1 MKVKVR
7 KAVIPAAGWGTR
19 FLPITKSMPKE
30 ILPLVDKPII
40 QYAVEECAACG
51 IELIIIITSQGKAAI
66 EDYFDKSVGLEHI
79 LEQRGKE
86 DLLAKISHLSNLP
99 NICFVHQKE
108 LLGLGHAVLSAKDV
122 VGKEPFLVILPDDLF
137 EQKELVLKKMLNI
150 FEQYH
155 GSIVAVKKVE
165 PDEISRY
172 GVVKPKRIAKDVYQ
186 IMDFIEK
193 PEPSQAPS
201 NLAIMG
207 RYVLMPEVF
216 EELQST
222 SFGVGGELQITD
234 GLKRLLRRQA
244 VFGYE
249 IEGDYYD
256 AGTILG
262 WIKATIALGLKHPEI
277 GPELKDY
284 LNHLVRGKV

>member
-1 MKVKVR
+1 LKMKIR

-19 FLPITKSMPKE
+19 FLPITKSVPKE

-99 NICFVHQKE
+99 SICFVHQKE

-155 GSIVAVKKVE
+155 GSVVAVKKVE

-284 LNHLVRGKV
+284 LNHLVRGKI

>member
-1 MKVKVR
+1 LKVKVR

-19 FLPITKSMPKE
+19 FLPITKSIPKE

-86 DLLAKISHLSNLP
+86 DLLAKISHLADLP
-99 NICFVHQKE
+99 NICFIHQKE
-108 LLGLGHAVLSAKDV
+108 LLGLGHAVLSTKDV
-122 VGKEPFLVILPDDLF
+122 VGKEPFALILPDDLF
-137 EQKELVLKKMLNI
+137 EQRELVLKKMLKI
-150 FEQYH
+150 FDEYQ
-155 GSIVAVKKVE
+155 GSVVALRRVE
-165 PDEISRY
+165 PDEIARY
-172 GVVKPKRIAKDVYQ
+172 GIIKPKKVAKNVYQ
-186 IMDFIEK
+186 VMDMVEK
-193 PEPSQAPS
+193 PEPSKAPS

-207 RYVLMPEVF
+207 RYVLTPEVF
-216 EELQST
+216 QELQST
-222 SFGVGGELQITD
+222 NLGVGGEIQVTD
-234 GLKRLLRRQA
+234 GLKRLLQRQA
-244 VFGYE
+244 IFGYE

-256 AGTILG
+256 AGTIPG
-262 WIKATIALGLKHPEI
+262 WIKATIAMALKHPEI

-284 LNHLVRGKV
+284 LIHLARGKV

>member
-1 MKVKVR
+1 MKMKIR

-19 FLPITKSMPKE
+19 FLPITKSVPKE

-99 NICFVHQKE
+99 SICFVHQKE

-137 EQKELVLKKMLNI
+137 EQRELVLKKMLDI

-155 GSIVAVKKVE
+155 GSVVAVKKVE

-222 SFGVGGELQITD
+222 SPGVGGEIQITD
-234 GLKRLLRRQA
+234 GLKRLLRRQD

-262 WIKATIALGLKHPEI
+262 WIKATMALGLKHPEI

>member
-1 MKVKVR
+1 MKVKIR

-19 FLPITKSMPKE
+19 FLPITKSVPKE

-137 EQKELVLKKMLNI
+137 EQKELVLNKMLNI

-155 GSIVAVKKVE
+155 GSVVALKKVE
-165 PDEISRY
+165 PDKISRY
-172 GVVKPKRIAKDVYQ
+172 GVVKPKRIAKGVYQ

-207 RYVLMPEVF
+207 RYVLMPEIF

-222 SFGVGGELQITD
+222 SFGVGGEIQITD

-262 WIKATIALGLKHPEI
+262 WIKATMALGLKHPEI

>member
-19 FLPITKSMPKE
+19 FLPITKSVPKE

-86 DLLAKISHLSNLP
+86 DLLAKISPLSNLP
-99 NICFVHQKE
+99 SICFVHQKE

-155 GSIVAVKKVE
+155 GSVVAVKKVE

-222 SFGVGGELQITD
+222 SFGIGGELQITD

-284 LNHLVRGKV
+284 LNHLVH

>member
-19 FLPITKSMPKE
+19 FLPITKSIPKE

-86 DLLAKISHLSNLP
+86 DLLAKISHLADLP

-108 LLGLGHAVLSAKDV
+108 LLGLGHAVLSTKDV
-122 VGKEPFLVILPDDLF
+122 VGKEPFVVILPDDLF
-137 EQKELVLKKMLNI
+137 EQRELVLKKMLKI
-150 FEQYH
+150 FDEYQ
-155 GSIVAVKKVE
+155 GSVVALRRVE
-165 PDEISRY
+165 PDEIARY
-172 GVVKPKRIAKDVYQ
+172 GIIKPKKVAKNVYQ
-186 IMDFIEK
+186 VMDMVEK
-193 PEPSQAPS
+193 PEPSKAPS

-207 RYVLMPEVF
+207 RYVLTPEVF
-216 EELQST
+216 QELQST
-222 SFGVGGELQITD
+222 NLGVGGEIQVTD
-234 GLKRLLRRQA
+234 GLKRLLQRQA
-244 VFGYE
+244 IFGYE

-256 AGTILG
+256 AGTIPG
-262 WIKATIALGLKHPEI
+262 WIKATIAMALKHPEI

-284 LNHLVRGKV
+284 LIHLARGKV

>member
-1 MKVKVR
+1 LKVKVR
-7 KAVIPAAGWGTR
+7 KAVVPAAGWGTR
-19 FLPITKSMPKE
+19 FLPITKSIPKE

-86 DLLAKISHLSNLP
+86 DLLAKISHLADLP

-108 LLGLGHAVLSAKDV
+108 LLGLGHAVLSTKDV
-122 VGKEPFLVILPDDLF
+122 VGKEPFVVILPDDLF
-137 EQKELVLKKMLNI
+137 EQRELVLKKMLKI
-150 FEQYH
+150 FDEYQ
-155 GSIVAVKKVE
+155 GSVVAVRRVE
-165 PDEISRY
+165 PDEIARY
-172 GVVKPKRIAKDVYQ
+172 GIIKPKKVAKNVYQ
-186 IMDFIEK
+186 VMDMVEK
-193 PEPSQAPS
+193 PEPSKAPS

-207 RYVLMPEVF
+207 RYVLTPEVF
-216 EELQST
+216 QELQST
-222 SFGVGGELQITD
+222 NLGVGGEIQVTD
-234 GLKRLLRRQA
+234 GLKRLLQRQA
-244 VFGYE
+244 IFGYE

-256 AGTILG
+256 AGTIPG
-262 WIKATIALGLKHPEI
+262 WIKATIAMALKHPEI

-284 LNHLVRGKV
+284 LIHLARGKV

>member
-1 MKVKVR
+1 LKVKVR
-7 KAVIPAAGWGTR
+7 KAVVPAAGWGTR
-19 FLPITKSMPKE
+19 FLPITKSIPKE

-86 DLLAKISHLSNLP
+86 DLLAKISHLADLP

-108 LLGLGHAVLSAKDV
+108 LLGLGHAVLSTKDV
-122 VGKEPFLVILPDDLF
+122 VGKEPFVVILPDDLF
-137 EQKELVLKKMLNI
+137 EQRELVLKEMLKI
-150 FEQYH
+150 FAEYQ
-155 GSIVAVKKVE
+155 GSVVAVRRVE
-165 PDEISRY
+165 PDEIARY
-172 GVVKPKRIAKDVYQ
+172 GIIKPKKVAKNVYQ
-186 IMDFIEK
+186 VMDMVEK
-193 PEPSQAPS
+193 PEPSKAPS

-207 RYVLMPEVF
+207 RYVLTPEVF
-216 EELQST
+216 QELQST
-222 SFGVGGELQITD
+222 NLGVGGEIQVTD
-234 GLKRLLRRQA
+234 GLKRLLQRQA
-244 VFGYE
+244 IFGYE

-256 AGTILG
+256 AGTIPG
-262 WIKATIALGLKHPEI
+262 WIKATIAMALKHPEI

-284 LNHLVRGKV
+284 LIHLARGKV

>member
-19 FLPITKSMPKE
+19 FLPITKSVPKE

-79 LEQRGKE
+79 LEQRSKE

-99 NICFVHQKE
+99 SICFVHQKE

-122 VGKEPFLVILPDDLF
+122 VGKEPFLVILSDDLF

-155 GSIVAVKKVE
+155 GSVVAVKKVE

-262 WIKATIALGLKHPEI
+262 WIKATMALGLKHPEI

-284 LNHLVRGKV
+284 LNHLVH

>member
-1 MKVKVR
+1 MKMKIR

-19 FLPITKSMPKE
+19 FLPITKSVPKE

-99 NICFVHQKE
+99 SICFVHQKE

-137 EQKELVLKKMLNI
+137 EQRELVLKKMLDI

-155 GSIVAVKKVE
+155 GSVVAVKKVE

-222 SFGVGGELQITD
+222 SSGVGGEIQITD
-234 GLKRLLRRQA
+234 GLKRLLRRQD

-262 WIKATIALGLKHPEI
+262 WIKATMALGLKHPEI

>member
-19 FLPITKSMPKE
+19 FLPITKSVPKE

-99 NICFVHQKE
+99 SICFVHQKE
-108 LLGLGHAVLSAKDV
+108 LLGLGHAVLAAKDV

-155 GSIVAVKKVE
+155 GSVVAVKQVE

-222 SFGVGGELQITD
+222 SFGIGGELQITD

-284 LNHLVRGKV
+284 LNHLVRGKI

>member
-19 FLPITKSMPKE
+19 FLPITKSVPKE

-79 LEQRGKE
+79 LEQRDKE

-99 NICFVHQKE
+99 SICFVHQKE
-108 LLGLGHAVLSAKDV
+108 LLGLGHAVLSSKDV

-155 GSIVAVKKVE
+155 GSVVAVKQVE

-222 SFGVGGELQITD
+222 SFGIGGELQITD

>member
-19 FLPITKSMPKE
+19 FLPITKSVPKE

-99 NICFVHQKE
+99 SICFVHQKE

-155 GSIVAVKKVE
+155 GSVVAVKKVE

-284 LNHLVRGKV
+284 LNHLVRGKI

>member
-19 FLPITKSMPKE
+19 FLPITKSVPKE

-66 EDYFDKSVGLEHI
+66 EDYFDKSVELEHI
-79 LEQRGKE
+79 LEQSGKE

-108 LLGLGHAVLSAKDV
+108 LLGLGHAVLSSKDV

-155 GSIVAVKKVE
+155 GSVVAVKKVE

-207 RYVLMPEVF
+207 RYVLMPEIF

-262 WIKATIALGLKHPEI
+262 WIKATMALGLKHPEI

>member
-1 MKVKVR
+1 VKVR

-19 FLPITKSMPKE
+19 FLPITKSVPKE

-99 NICFVHQKE
+99 SICFVHQKE

-122 VGKEPFLVILPDDLF
+122 LGKEPFLVILPDDLF
-137 EQKELVLKKMLNI
+137 EQRELVLKKMLNI

-155 GSIVAVKKVE
+155 GSVVAVKKVE

-172 GVVKPKRIAKDVYQ
+172 GVVKPNRIAKDVYQ

-222 SFGVGGELQITD
+222 SFGIGGELQITD

-284 LNHLVRGKV
+284 LNHLVH

>member
-1 MKVKVR
+1 LKVKVR

-19 FLPITKSMPKE
+19 FLPITKSIPKE

-86 DLLAKISHLSNLP
+86 DLLAKISHLADLP
-99 NICFVHQKE
+99 NICFIHQKE
-108 LLGLGHAVLSAKDV
+108 LLGLGHAVLSTKDV
-122 VGKEPFLVILPDDLF
+122 VGKEPFALILPDDLF
-137 EQKELVLKKMLNI
+137 EQRELVLKKMLKI
-150 FEQYH
+150 FDEYQ
-155 GSIVAVKKVE
+155 GSVVALRRVE
-165 PDEISRY
+165 PDEIARY
-172 GVVKPKRIAKDVYQ
+172 GIIKPKKVAKNIYQ
-186 IMDFIEK
+186 VMDMVEK
-193 PEPSQAPS
+193 PEPSKAPS

-207 RYVLMPEVF
+207 RYVLTPEVF
-216 EELQST
+216 QELQST
-222 SFGVGGELQITD
+222 NLGVGGEIQVTD
-234 GLKRLLRRQA
+234 GLKRLLQRQA
-244 VFGYE
+244 IFGYE

-256 AGTILG
+256 AGTIPG
-262 WIKATIALGLKHPEI
+262 WIKATIAMALKHPEI

-284 LNHLVRGKV
+284 LIHLARGKV

>member
-1 MKVKVR
+1 VKVR

-99 NICFVHQKE
+99 SICFVHQKE

-155 GSIVAVKKVE
+155 GSVVAVKKVE

>member
-7 KAVIPAAGWGTR
+7 KAVVPAAGWGTR
-19 FLPITKSMPKE
+19 FLPITKSIPKE

-66 EDYFDKSVGLEHI
+66 EDYFDRSVGLEHI

-86 DLLAKISHLSNLP
+86 DLLAKISHLADLP

-108 LLGLGHAVLSAKDV
+108 LLGLGHAVLSTKDV
-122 VGKEPFLVILPDDLF
+122 VGKEPFVVILPDDLF
-137 EQKELVLKKMLNI
+137 EQRELVLKKMLKI
-150 FEQYH
+150 FDEYQ
-155 GSIVAVKKVE
+155 GSVVALKRVE
-165 PDEISRY
+165 PDEIARY
-172 GVVKPKRIAKDVYQ
+172 GIIKPKKVAKNVYQ
-186 IMDFIEK
+186 VMDMVEK
-193 PEPSQAPS
+193 PEPSKAPS

-207 RYVLMPEVF
+207 RYVLTPEVF
-216 EELQST
+216 QELQST
-222 SFGVGGELQITD
+222 NFGVGGEIQVTD
-234 GLKRLLRRQA
+234 GLKRLLQRQA
-244 VFGYE
+244 IFGYE

-256 AGTILG
+256 AGTIPG
-262 WIKATIALGLKHPEI
+262 WIKATIAMALKHPEI

-284 LNHLVRGKV
+284 LSHLVRSKV

>member
-19 FLPITKSMPKE
+19 FLPITKSVPKE

-79 LEQRGKE
+79 LEQSGKE

-99 NICFVHQKE
+99 SICFVHQKE

-155 GSIVAVKKVE
+155 GSVVAVKKVE

-207 RYVLMPEVF
+207 RYVLMPEIF

-262 WIKATIALGLKHPEI
+262 WIKATMALGLKHPEI

>member
-1 MKVKVR
+1 MKIR

-19 FLPITKSMPKE
+19 FLPITKSVPKE

-79 LEQRGKE
+79 LEQRSKE

-99 NICFVHQKE
+99 SICFVHQKE

-155 GSIVAVKKVE
+155 GSVVAVKKVE

-262 WIKATIALGLKHPEI
+262 WIKATMALGLKHPEI

>member
-19 FLPITKSMPKE
+19 FLPITKSIPKE

-86 DLLAKISHLSNLP
+86 DLLAKISHLADLP

-108 LLGLGHAVLSAKDV
+108 LLGLGHAVLSTKDV
-122 VGKEPFLVILPDDLF
+122 VGKEPFVVILPDDLF
-137 EQKELVLKKMLNI
+137 EQRELVLKKMLKI
-150 FEQYH
+150 FDEYQ
-155 GSIVAVKKVE
+155 GSVVALKRVE
-165 PDEISRY
+165 PDEIARY
-172 GVVKPKRIAKDVYQ
+172 GIIKPKKVAKNVYQ
-186 IMDFIEK
+186 VMDMVEK
-193 PEPSQAPS
+193 PAPSKAPS

-207 RYVLMPEVF
+207 RYVLTPEVF
-216 EELQST
+216 QELQST
-222 SFGVGGELQITD
+222 NFGVGGEIQVTD
-234 GLKRLLRRQA
+234 GLKRLLQRQSI
-244 VFGYE
+244 FGYE

-256 AGTILG
+256 AGTIPG
-262 WIKATIALGLKHPEI
+262 WIKATIAMALKHPEI

-284 LNHLVRGKV
+284 LIHLARGKV

>member
-1 MKVKVR
+1 MKIR

-19 FLPITKSMPKE
+19 FLPITKSVPKE

-99 NICFVHQKE
+99 SICFVHQKE
-108 LLGLGHAVLSAKDV
+108 LLGLGHAVLAAKDV

-155 GSIVAVKKVE
+155 GSVVAVKQVE

-222 SFGVGGELQITD
+222 SFGIGGELQITD

-284 LNHLVRGKV
+284 LNHLVH

>member
-1 MKVKVR
+1 LKVKVR

-19 FLPITKSMPKE
+19 FLPITKSVPKE

-79 LEQRGKE
+79 LEQRSKE

-99 NICFVHQKE
+99 SICFVHQKE

-155 GSIVAVKKVE
+155 GSVVAVKKVE

>member
-19 FLPITKSMPKE
+19 FLPITKSIPKE

-66 EDYFDKSVGLEHI
+66 EDYFDRSVGLEHI
-79 LEQRGKE
+79 LEQKGKE
-86 DLLAKISHLSNLP
+86 DLLAKISHLADLP

-108 LLGLGHAVLSAKDV
+108 LLGLGHAVLSTKDV
-122 VGKEPFLVILPDDLF
+122 VGKEPFIVILPDDLF
-137 EQKELVLKKMLNI
+137 EQRELVLKKMLKI
-150 FEQYH
+150 FDEYQ
-155 GSIVAVKKVE
+155 GNVIALKRVE
-165 PDEISRY
+165 PDEIARY
-172 GVVKPKRIAKDVYQ
+172 GIIKPKKVAKNVYQ
-186 IMDFIEK
+186 IMDMVEK
-193 PEPSQAPS
+193 PEPSKAPS

-207 RYVLMPEVF
+207 RYVLTPEVF
-216 EELQST
+216 QELQST
-222 SFGVGGELQITD
+222 NLGVGGEIQVTD
-234 GLKRLLRRQA
+234 GLKRLLQRQA
-244 VFGYE
+244 IFGYE

-256 AGTILG
+256 AGTIPG
-262 WIKATIALGLKHPEI
+262 WIKATIAMALKHPEI

-284 LNHLVRGKV
+284 LIHLARGKV

>member
-19 FLPITKSMPKE
+19 FLPITKSIPKE

-86 DLLAKISHLSNLP
+86 DLLAKISHLADLP
-99 NICFVHQKE
+99 NICFIHQKE
-108 LLGLGHAVLSAKDV
+108 LLGLGHAVLSTKDV
-122 VGKEPFLVILPDDLF
+122 VGKEPFALILPDDLF
-137 EQKELVLKKMLNI
+137 EQRELVLKKMLKI
-150 FEQYH
+150 FDEYQ
-155 GSIVAVKKVE
+155 GSVVALRRVE
-165 PDEISRY
+165 PDEIARY
-172 GVVKPKRIAKDVYQ
+172 GIIKPKKVAKNIYQ
-186 IMDFIEK
+186 VMDMVEK
-193 PEPSQAPS
+193 PEPSKAPS

-207 RYVLMPEVF
+207 RYVLTPEVF
-216 EELQST
+216 QELQST
-222 SFGVGGELQITD
+222 NFGVGGEIQVTD
-234 GLKRLLRRQA
+234 GLKRLLQRQA
-244 VFGYE
+244 IFGYE

-256 AGTILG
+256 AGTIPG
-262 WIKATIALGLKHPEI
+262 WIKATIAMALKHPEI

-284 LNHLVRGKV
+284 LIHLARGKV

>member
-7 KAVIPAAGWGTR
+7 KAIIPAAGWGTR
-19 FLPITKSMPKE
+19 FLPITKSVPKE

-66 EDYFDKSVGLEHI
+66 EDYFDKSVELEHI
-79 LEQRGKE
+79 LEQSGKE

-108 LLGLGHAVLSAKDV
+108 LLGLGHAVLSSKDV

-155 GSIVAVKKVE
+155 GSVVAVKKVE

-207 RYVLMPEVF
+207 RYVLMPEIF

-262 WIKATIALGLKHPEI
+262 WIKATMALGLKHPEI

-284 LNHLVRGKV
+284 LNHLVHGKV

>member
-1 MKVKVR
+1 MKVR

-19 FLPITKSMPKE
+19 FLPITKSVPKE

-99 NICFVHQKE
+99 SICFVHQKE
-108 LLGLGHAVLSAKDV
+108 LLGLGHAVLAAKDV

-155 GSIVAVKKVE
+155 GSVVAVKQVE

-222 SFGVGGELQITD
+222 SFGIGGELQITD

-284 LNHLVRGKV
+284 LNHLVH

>member
-19 FLPITKSMPKE
+19 FLPITKSVPKE

-79 LEQRGKE
+79 LEQRSKE

-99 NICFVHQKE
+99 SICFVHQKE

-155 GSIVAVKKVE
+155 GSVVAVKKVE

>member
-1 MKVKVR
+1 MKMKIR

-19 FLPITKSMPKE
+19 FLPITKSVPKE

-99 NICFVHQKE
+99 SICFVHQKE

-155 GSIVAVKKVE
+155 GSVVAVKKVE

-207 RYVLMPEVF
+207 RYVLMPEIF

-262 WIKATIALGLKHPEI
+262 WIKATMALGLKHPEI

>member
-19 FLPITKSMPKE
+19 FLPITKSIPKE

-79 LEQRGKE
+79 LEQKGKE
-86 DLLAKISHLSNLP
+86 DLLAKISHLADLP

-108 LLGLGHAVLSAKDV
+108 LLGLGHAVLSTKDV
-122 VGKEPFLVILPDDLF
+122 VGKEPFVVILPDDLF
-137 EQKELVLKKMLNI
+137 EQRELVLKKMLKI
-150 FEQYH
+150 FDEYQ
-155 GSIVAVKKVE
+155 GSVVALKRVE
-165 PDEISRY
+165 PDEIARY
-172 GVVKPKRIAKDVYQ
+172 GIIKPKKVAKNVYQ
-186 IMDFIEK
+186 VMDMVEK
-193 PEPSQAPS
+193 PEPSKAPS

-207 RYVLMPEVF
+207 RYVLTPEVF
-216 EELQST
+216 QELQST
-222 SFGVGGELQITD
+222 SFGIGGEIQVTD
-234 GLKRLLRRQA
+234 GLKRLLQRQA
-244 VFGYE
+244 IFGYE

-256 AGTILG
+256 AGTIPG
-262 WIKATIALGLKHPEI
+262 WIKATIAMALKHPEI

-284 LNHLVRGKV
+284 LSHLVRSKV

>member
-19 FLPITKSMPKE
+19 FLPITKSVPKE

-99 NICFVHQKE
+99 SICFVHQKE
-108 LLGLGHAVLSAKDV
+108 LLGLGHAVLAAKDV

-155 GSIVAVKKVE
+155 GSVVAVKQVE

-207 RYVLMPEVF
+207 RYVLMPDVF

-222 SFGVGGELQITD
+222 SFGIGGELQITD

-284 LNHLVRGKV
+284 LNHLVH

>member
-7 KAVIPAAGWGTR
+7 KAVVPAAGWGTR
-19 FLPITKSMPKE
+19 FLPITKSIPKE

-86 DLLAKISHLSNLP
+86 DLLAKISHLADLP

-108 LLGLGHAVLSAKDV
+108 LLGLGHAVLSTKDV
-122 VGKEPFLVILPDDLF
+122 VGKEPFVVILPDDLF
-137 EQKELVLKKMLNI
+137 EQRELVLKEMLKI
-150 FEQYH
+150 FAEYQ
-155 GSIVAVKKVE
+155 GSVVAVRRVE
-165 PDEISRY
+165 PDEIARY
-172 GVVKPKRIAKDVYQ
+172 GIIKPKKVAKNVYQ
-186 IMDFIEK
+186 VMDMVEK
-193 PEPSQAPS
+193 PEPSKAPS

-207 RYVLMPEVF
+207 RYVLTPEVF
-216 EELQST
+216 QELQST
-222 SFGVGGELQITD
+222 NLGVGGEIQVTD
-234 GLKRLLRRQA
+234 GLKRLLQRQA
-244 VFGYE
+244 IFGYE

-256 AGTILG
+256 AGTIPG
-262 WIKATIALGLKHPEI
+262 WIKATIAMALKHPEI
-277 GPELKDY
+277 GPELKNY
-284 LNHLVRGKV
+284 LIQLARGKV

>member
-19 FLPITKSMPKE
+19 FLPITKSIPKE

-79 LEQRGKE
+79 LEQRGKG
-86 DLLAKISHLSNLP
+86 DLLAKISHLADLP
-99 NICFVHQKE
+99 DICFVHQKE
-108 LLGLGHAVLSAKDV
+108 LLGLGHAILSTKDV
-122 VGKEPFLVILPDDLF
+122 VGKEPFVVILPDDLF
-137 EQKELVLKKMLNI
+137 EQRELVLKKMLKI
-150 FEQYH
+150 FAEYQ
-155 GSIVAVKKVE
+155 GSVVAVRRVE
-165 PDEISRY
+165 PDEIARY
-172 GVVKPKRIAKDVYQ
+172 GIIKPKKVAKNVYQ
-186 IMDFIEK
+186 VMDMVEK
-193 PEPSQAPS
+193 PEPSKAPS

-207 RYVLMPEVF
+207 RYVLTPEVF
-216 EELQST
+216 QELQST
-222 SFGVGGELQITD
+222 NLGVGGEIQVTD
-234 GLKRLLRRQA
+234 GLKRLLQRQA
-244 VFGYE
+244 IFGYE

-256 AGTILG
+256 AGTIPG
-262 WIKATIALGLKHPEI
+262 WIKATIAMALKHPEI

-284 LNHLVRGKV
+284 LIHLARGKV

>member
-79 LEQRGKE
+79 LEQSGKE

>member
-1 MKVKVR
+1 LKVKVR

-19 FLPITKSMPKE
+19 FLPITKSVPKE

-99 NICFVHQKE
+99 SICFVHQKE
-108 LLGLGHAVLSAKDV
+108 LLGLGHAVLSSKDV

-155 GSIVAVKKVE
+155 GSVVAVKQVE

-186 IMDFIEK
+186 IMDYIEK
-193 PEPSQAPS
+193 PEPS
-201 NLAIMG
+201 
-207 RYVLMPEVF
+207 
-216 EELQST
+216 
-222 SFGVGGELQITD
+222 
-234 GLKRLLRRQA
+234 
-244 VFGYE
+244 
-249 IEGDYYD
+249 
-256 AGTILG
+256 
-262 WIKATIALGLKHPEI
+262 
-277 GPELKDY
+277 
-284 LNHLVRGKV
+284 